1 MTPDQLQASLQE
13 NQANQT
19 AEQGPT
25 LTEGEYN
32 LDEVL
37 SLRKSKAFTWPR
49 LQNCSQTVT
58 KMHTVQIRPEPIT
71 VTVMT
76 ALEVNF
82 EKF

>member
-37 SLRKSKAFTWPR
+37 SLREINRLLDLGYKTAHKLPPR
-49 LQNCSQTVT
+49 CILYKYARNLS
-58 KMHTVQIRPEPIT
+58 
-71 VTVMT
+71 
-76 ALEVNF
+76 LSL
-82 EKF
+82 